1 MLAPSWRDANSG
13 VTVKP
18 KDRTSIFSFLSPIS
32 MDASDVSAYVQNAPQ
47 VAHLLS
53 VALTNKTSYVRK
65 ELYTVVFNAPQ
76 SSAQRDHFVRDLY
89 AILFQFIVETSN
101 YRLEP
106 SSKDPPSTQIIPLD
120 QAGYQARGPARTT
133 SISLTRAMPLISAY
147 GQKGFDEFSV
157 NFTDELLHSNFV
169 HPVVYL

>member
-1 MLAPSWRDANSG
+1 MLMRPLYQ
-13 VTVKP
+13 P
-18 KDRTSIFSFLSPIS
+18 TS
-32 MDASDVSAYVQNAPQ
+32 NAPR

-106 SSKDPPSTQIIPLD
+106 SSKDPLPSTQIIPLD

-169 HPVVYL
+169 HPAVYL